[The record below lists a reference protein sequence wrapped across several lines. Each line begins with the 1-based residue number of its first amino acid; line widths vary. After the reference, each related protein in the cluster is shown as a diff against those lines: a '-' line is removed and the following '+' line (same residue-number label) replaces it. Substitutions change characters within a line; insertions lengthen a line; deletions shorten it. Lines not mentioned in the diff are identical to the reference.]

1 MDLKSLLAGLKRS
14 SKDDDIPGT
23 VAAEL
28 DEICPSCGKKMKQ
41 YKACCGAPQGYKGC
55 ICGYKVY
62 NHRTGD

>member
-41 YKACCGAPQGYKGC
+41 YKACCGAPYGYKGC
-55 ICGYKVY
+55 NCGYKVY
-62 NHRTGD
+62 NPGTGN